1 MEIPIEGHLRCRAF
15 RFSAQRISLIMVWG
29 SGWELEVESTRLRVR
44 GRLGQRFALG
54 SIGRSQEQ
62 VARVKGFGSRI

>member
-1 MEIPIEGHLRCRAF
+1 
-15 RFSAQRISLIMVWG
+15 MVWD
-29 SGWELEVESTRLRVR
+29 SGWGLEVERKRLRVR

-54 SIGRSQEQ
+54 PIGRSQEQ